1 MIGSLVKTY
10 AYAKAP
16 RTMFALRHPRAA
28 GRLLKMRW
36 DLKHAVAPR
45 VAAAGAAAGAV
56 ALALPLGLLI
66 GRLSMRNGDGAAK

>member
-1 MIGSLVKTY
+1 MIGTLMKTY

-16 RTMFALRHPRAA
+16 RAMFALRHPRAT
-28 GRLLKMRW
+28 GRLMKLRW

-66 GRLSMRNGDGAAK
+66 GRMSARNGNQATE

>member
-1 MIGSLVKTY
+1 MIGALMKTY

-28 GRLLKMRW
+28 GRLVKLRW
-36 DLKHAVAPR
+36 DLKHATAPR

-56 ALALPLGLLI
+56 VLALPLGLLL
-66 GRLSMRNGDGAAK
+66 GRLSAGNGEAAE